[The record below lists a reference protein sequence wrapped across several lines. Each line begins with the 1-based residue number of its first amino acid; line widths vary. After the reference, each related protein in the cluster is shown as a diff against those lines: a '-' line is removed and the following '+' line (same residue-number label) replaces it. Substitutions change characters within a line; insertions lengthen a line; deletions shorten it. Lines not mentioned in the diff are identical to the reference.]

1 MKASALSWRLGC
13 WAVGKLENGGVA
25 KFLAL
30 AAVAA
35 KGFNYIA
42 KSKSRSRG
50 RSQSQTAGVLE
61 KVSQDAG
68 LGTQNW
74 PMESPCLCT
83 DNFPLSFP

>member
-1 MKASALSWRLGC
+1 
-13 WAVGKLENGGVA
+13 LEIGGVA

-42 KSKSRSRG
+42 KSKSRSRN

-68 LGTQNW
+68 RRTRDAELAYGISVFMYRQ
-74 PMESPCLCT
+74 
-83 DNFPLSFP
+83 LSAFISIKMRLLIS

>member
-30 AAVAA
+30 PAVAA

-50 RSQSQTAGVLE
+50 RSQTAGVLE